1 MTAEEIV
8 SRLIDENK
16 ISGEEAIVLIKALL
30 AKEQNTWLPKGLT
43 EGTEPTISRYPVVMY
58 GVSSPDQ
65 WVTEGRQSDIARIVE
80 QLQK

>member
-16 ISGEEAIVLIKALL
+16 ICGEEAIVLIKALL
-30 AKEQNTWLPKGLT
+30 AQKQNIWLPKVQT

-58 GVSSPDQ
+58 GVPSPDQ
-65 WVTEGRQSDIARIVE
+65 RVSEGRQLDITRIAE
-80 QLQK
+80 QLKK